1 MQLDP
6 VMHAQEL
13 ALCKQLYAIELLH
26 QGRCFLCALYG
37 FLCNKAGFATGV
49 KKGTMLSVISL
60 QPTMSL
66 VVLLC
71 TAFSGYKR
79 SRN

>member
-13 ALCKQLYAIELLH
+13 ALCQQLYAIELLH
-26 QGRCFLCALYG
+26 QGRCLLCALYG
-37 FLCNKAGFATGV
+37 FLCNKSWVCHRGQA
-49 KKGTMLSVISL
+49 TMLSVINL

-71 TAFSGYKR
+71 TAFFR
-79 SRN
+79 L